1 MANQEARRDAVEEVM
16 TAVMSGKIGAIA
28 RHFYP
33 GAVVSQRSNAALSG
47 EPWFERMEGEFQ
59 LRGEGETRAFIEEL
73 LKRSSYLTFELRGVI
88 CEPLRL
94 VAPGRQLRCPP
105 HGYDHVLVWLHRGRP
120 YSHPGDA
127 GCDSFGHPDEAR
139 PERRLNRVARGQ
151 SFLRRAVRWPE

>member
-59 LRGEGETRAFIEEL
+59 LRGEGETRAFIDRRIDGVMRIEGAKAR
-73 LKRSSYLTFELRGVI
+73 LKKLPGAQAVTDLAFGWIRAPRPRDL
-88 CEPLRL
+88 
-94 VAPGRQLRCPP
+94 PGRT
-105 HGYDHVLVWLHRGRP
+105 RP
-120 YSHPGDA
+120 
-127 GCDSFGHPDEAR
+127 
-139 PERRLNRVARGQ
+139 
-151 SFLRRAVRWPE
+151 

>member
-88 CEPLRL
+88 CEGGE
-94 VAPGRQLRCPP
+94 AASRCDWSRRDDNS
-105 HGYDHVLVWLHRGRP
+105 GALLTGTTMYWFGFT
-120 YSHPGDA
+120 GDDRIRTLETLGA
-127 GCDSFGHPDEAR
+127 IHSVIPMK
-139 PERRLNRVARGQ
+139 
-151 SFLRRAVRWPE
+151 RAQNDA